1 MQGGNDGAMKPSTPV
16 LGTPFG
22 RTEFLGLDFD
32 AWPEARVRQWLGE
45 RGAESPFAYIVT
57 PNVDHMVRLSEE
69 GAASAPWLWGTYR
82 EAALCLCDS
91 RVLSRLA
98 RFCGVDLPVV
108 PGSDL
113 VASAFASVLVPGDR
127 ICLIGATATTAAALA
142 ARFPALD
149 ILHHDAPMGLA
160 RNPDARA
167 EAIAFARQ
175 TRARLYLLAI
185 GSPQQE
191 LLAWE
196 MARAGG
202 LGGTALCIGAA
213 VEFLVDARSRA
224 PRLVQRA
231 GLEWAWRLIGEPR
244 RMWRR
249 YLVDGPAIFPAVWR
263 WRRARRRR

>member
-1 MQGGNDGAMKPSTPV
+1 MTEGEAPPA
-16 LGTPFG
+16 
-22 RTEFLGLDFD
+22 RAEFLRLGFD
-32 AWPEARVRQWLGE
+32 AWPPGRVLAWLAA
-45 RGAESPFAYIVT
+45 RGADSPFAYVVT
-57 PNVDHMVRLSEE
+57 PNVDHMVRLGKAGQ
-69 GAASAPWLWGTYR
+69 GADSWLWSAYR
-82 EAALCLCDS
+82 QADLCLSDS

-98 RFCGVDLPVV
+98 ALCGVALPVV

-113 VASAFASVLVPGDR
+113 VRAAFDGLLAPGDR
-127 ICLIGATATTAAALA
+127 ICLIGGTPITAAALA

-149 ILHHDAPMGLA
+149 IRHHDAPMGLL
-160 RNPDARA
+160 RDPEARA
-167 EAIAFARQ
+167 DAIAFARE
-175 TRARLYLLAI
+175 TRARLHLLAV

-213 VEFLVDARSRA
+213 VEFLVGARARA

-231 GLEWAWRLIGEPR
+231 GFEWAWRLLAEPR

-249 YLVDGPAIFPAVWR
+249 YLVEGPAIFAAVWR
-263 WRRARRRR
+263 WRRARAGGRR